1 MNMRIRLVLLAFLA
15 VCLTIHAQEYKWST
29 DLLDGSITGCT
40 AASATNV
47 EQALGKMS
55 GDAYYSPS
63 GRVYPKHSATARVA
77 SIVLHAQPQMVD
89 LKAVIAYSEEEMPHM
104 KTEGTL
110 SNWFVDI
117 VTDKVSQLVG
127 TRMDIGI
134 CNMGGIRKGM
144 PKGDVLLDDIQS
156 MFPFKNYLVH
166 LKMKGRKLREVF
178 EFMASR
184 RFEAIGGVTV
194 ELNGDKITSVMVG
207 DEPLDDDKVY
217 NVATISFLLNGGDG
231 YYLASASEEVNDLG
245 VVIFDAVMEHI
256 NACTAAGQPLKGSD
270 VRHVIRK

>member
-1 MNMRIRLVLLAFLA
+1 MNMRIRLILLAFVA
-15 VCLTIHAQEYKWST
+15 SCLTIHAQEYKWSV
-29 DLLDGSITGCT
+29 DLLDGSRTGCT

-47 EQALGKMS
+47 EQALGVMA
-55 GDAYYSPS
+55 DDRYCAPS
-63 GRVYPKHSATARVA
+63 GEVYPAHSATAKVA
-77 SIVLHAQPQMVD
+77 SLVLEAQPQMVD
-89 LKAVIAYSEEEMPHM
+89 LKAVVAYSEEEMPHM

-117 VTDKVSQLVG
+117 VTNKVSELVG
-127 TRMDIGI
+127 TKMDIGI

-166 LKMKGRKLREVF
+166 LKMKGSKLREVF
-178 EFMASR
+178 EFMASH
-184 RFEAIGGVTV
+184 RFEAIGGVTIEV
-194 ELNGDKITSVMVG
+194 TGGKITSILVG
-207 DEPLDDDKVY
+207 DEPLDDEKIY

-231 YYLASASEEVNDLG
+231 YYLASASQEVNDLG

-256 NACTAAGQPLKGSD
+256 NACTSAGQSIKGPN
-270 VRHVIRK
+270 VRRVIIK